1 MFKLKTTSSFLSVPH
16 IMHYQDKPIYYFSLS
31 GATDLQENDAETGG
45 VKRTRTMQ
53 SSEKQKQRNV
63 QEKSKK
69 GQHSC
74 KTGHLSKLS

>member
-1 MFKLKTTSSFLSVPH
+1 
-16 IMHYQDKPIYYFSLS
+16 MHYQDIPVYYFSLP
-31 GATDLQENDAETGG
+31 ADLQENDVEPGG

-53 SSEKQKQRNV
+53 SSEKQQQGNV
-63 QEKSKK
+63 QEKSTK